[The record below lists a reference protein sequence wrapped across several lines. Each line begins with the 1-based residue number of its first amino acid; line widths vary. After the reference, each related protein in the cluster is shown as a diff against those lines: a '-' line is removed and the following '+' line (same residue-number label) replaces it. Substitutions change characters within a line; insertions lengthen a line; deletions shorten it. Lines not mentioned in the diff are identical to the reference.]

1 MDQYDNSIKKINNI
15 NNINKIKLH
24 KMIFIF
30 NALENGWSIKK
41 NKEKY
46 VFQKKHNNEKEIFL
60 DNYLNIFIKN
70 NI

>member
-1 MDQYDNSIKKINNI
+1 MEFNEYFKNTQKIDNIEQ
-15 NNINKIKLH
+15 H
-24 KMIFIF
+24 KMIFIL

-41 NKEKY
+41 NKKKY
-46 VFQKKHNNEKEIFL
+46 FFQKKHNNEKEIFL